1 MPLLSPE
8 TLTMG
13 THHLINADGRR
24 YGIMTIANIYQYK
37 GFTFEFHIFLGPVK
51 VNKNFQPSARMGRKF
66 YKVFEEWNKLS
77 DVEKLDTLI
86 FG

>member
-1 MPLLSPE
+1 MLYPR

-13 THHLINADGRR
+13 THHLIDADGRR
-24 YGIMTIANIYQYK
+24 YGIMTLANIYQYK

-66 YKVFEEWNKLS
+66 YKVFEEWNKLTK
-77 DVEKLDTLI
+77 DEKAATQI